1 MLSNVKITPVER
13 SFEDLFGHVIGF
25 PRRRETRFKEGVERD
40 LDTVRIETAM
50 KLVRRG
56 DMAIEEV
63 ADLCN
68 LPVRMVQRIAGNPS
82 ATSSWLLF

>member
-25 PRRRETRFKEGVERD
+25 PRRRETSFDKGGERD

>member
-1 MLSNVKITPVER
+1 MLKNVKITPVER

>member
-25 PRRRETRFKEGVERD
+25 PRRRETSFDKGVERD

-50 KLVRRG
+50 KLVQRG